1 MWLLLSSLTGLE
13 MQMMTE
19 LVMDTLEYINIV
31 TQTLIMKDMFVMDL
45 LQASIQF

>member
-1 MWLLLSSLTGLE
+1 
-13 MQMMTE
+13 
-19 LVMDTLEYINIV
+19 LEYINIV